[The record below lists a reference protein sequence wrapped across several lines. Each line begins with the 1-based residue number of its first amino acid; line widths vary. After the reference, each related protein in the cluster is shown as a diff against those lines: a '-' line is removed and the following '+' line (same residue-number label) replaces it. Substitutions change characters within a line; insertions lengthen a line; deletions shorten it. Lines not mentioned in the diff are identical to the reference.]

1 MKQQGEPPQHLLSA
15 GTHKRDDLVGTQKTM
30 PVNELDDLPVSFR
43 EPDGGDAGN
52 AFETWIS
59 FVHPAILMANAQ
71 TMETAEFAILGK
83 FWDGRVTPVV
93 APRFLR
99 ELVAVADSWLG
110 RCPSF

>member
-1 MKQQGEPPQHLLSA
+1 M
-15 GTHKRDDLVGTQKTM
+15 VGTQKPM
-30 PVNELDDLPVSFR
+30 PMNEIDNLAVLLRQHDLR
-43 EPDGGDAGN
+43 GDGDAP
-52 AFETWIS
+52 ETWIS